1 MNLNIDLKKTDTKS
15 FVKRHGAKLLY
26 FTAMLA
32 LVIDALIQTSM
43 LTYSASF
50 STFFQILGILLIT
63 AKLIIYERKNNVQF
77 LLSLL
82 LIALAFFIKKQ
93 SFFTAPLYI
102 TLIAAGSSGI
112 SFKDIAKYYFYT
124 ASIFLGIVFTASLF
138 GLVKNL
144 EYFSPRGVRYSFGIV
159 YPTDFAAHVFFIMA
173 SYAAAFEKK
182 LNYYNCIGAI
192 VVTVFVYVYCKTRVD
207 CGCIILL
214 WLGIAV
220 IKFIESKKKLPGGK
234 LYNTIKN
241 LCRYI
246 CIWSMPAAAVIMV
259 CLSKFYDPSNKFM
272 AVLNNITSAR
282 LSLGKRGFDEY
293 DVNFFGQVVPMR
305 GNGVSEIPPDD
316 YFFLDC
322 SYIYMLLVCGLV
334 FTLLFIAAYVLI
346 GMRYEHNGVMLWTLA
361 VIALNCMIA
370 HHLPDCAYCI
380 FTAALIAEGGIPLSE
395 VFHCVKVTSKN
406 QRLSS

>member
-1 MNLNIDLKKTDTKS
+1 
-15 FVKRHGAKLLY
+15 
-26 FTAMLA
+26 
-32 LVIDALIQTSM
+32 
-43 LTYSASF
+43 
-50 STFFQILGILLIT
+50 
-63 AKLIIYERKNNVQF
+63 
-77 LLSLL
+77 
-82 LIALAFFIKKQ
+82 
-93 SFFTAPLYI
+93 
-102 TLIAAGSSGI
+102 
-112 SFKDIAKYYFYT
+112 
-124 ASIFLGIVFTASLF
+124 
-138 GLVKNL
+138 
-144 EYFSPRGVRYSFGIV
+144 
-159 YPTDFAAHVFFIMA
+159 
-173 SYAAAFEKK
+173 
-182 LNYYNCIGAI
+182 
-192 VVTVFVYVYCKTRVD
+192 
-207 CGCIILL
+207 
-214 WLGIAV
+214 
-220 IKFIESKKKLPGGK
+220 
-234 LYNTIKN
+234 
-241 LCRYI
+241 
-246 CIWSMPAAAVIMV
+246 MPAAAVIMV